1 MREPGFKNQESR
13 RIINRLFY
21 LDSCLLLL
29 DSNELLLNQMTQ
41 SVNHGTKVMQGFGG
55 QMNKLDKQNSFHDI
69 VLFCDTNMAL
79 PTKKREYY

>member
-1 MREPGFKNQESR
+1 
-13 RIINRLFY
+13 
-21 LDSCLLLL
+21 
-29 DSNELLLNQMTQ
+29 MTQ